1 MPLMNEIYGIDVS
14 TAQGSIDWE
23 TLAANKDISFV
34 IIRAAQG
41 TFQDSRFAYNIT
53 ECRRVGIPYG
63 LYFASSAKT
72 EAEVSAE
79 SKFAIEYG
87 RLYSPTYG
95 MWFDMEL
102 DSQKLL
108 GKTAISKMMR
118 LWLESVSAAGL
129 RCGVYTNKDWLDNRI
144 DKSIIED
151 FGLWYAAYP
160 STARGALLGA
170 PKNNREK
177 LSYPTAEIW
186 QWSSTGRIEGII
198 GNVDLNVCYVE
209 FADKMSKDL
218 GYITFE
224 EAKEILSNLGY
235 RGIVI

>member
-1 MPLMNEIYGIDVS
+1 MAMSEIYGIDIS

-23 TLAANKDISFV
+23 TLATNKDIDFV

-72 EAEVSAE
+72 EAEVKAE
-79 SKFAIEYG
+79 AEFAVEYG
-87 RLYSPTYG
+87 RLYSPPYG

-108 GKTAISKMMR
+108 GKTTISKMMR
-118 LWLESVSAAGL
+118 LWLESVAAAGL
-129 RCGVYTNKDWLDNRI
+129 RCGLYTNKDWLDNRI

-151 FGLWYAAYP
+151 FDLWYAAYP
-160 STARGALLGA
+160 STARAALLGA

-177 LSYPTAEIW
+177 LSYPTADIW
-186 QWSSTGRIEGII
+186 QWSSTGRIDGII
-198 GNVDLNVCYVE
+198 GNVDLNVCYVK
-209 FADKMSKDL
+209 FADKTVKDL
-218 GYITFE
+218 GYITFD

>member
-1 MPLMNEIYGIDVS
+1 MTNEIYGIDVS
-14 TAQGSIDWE
+14 MAQGSIDWD
-23 TLAANKDISFV
+23 TLAANNDIGFV

-72 EAEVSAE
+72 EAEVVSEA
-79 SKFAIEYG
+79 KFAIEYG
-87 RLYSPTYG
+87 RLYSPAYG

-108 GKTAISKMMR
+108 GKTAISKLMR
-118 LWLESVSAAGL
+118 TWLEAVSAAGL

-144 DKSIIED
+144 DKGIIED
-151 FGLWYAAYP
+151 FDLWYAAYP
-160 STARGALLGA
+160 STARGSLLGA

-209 FADKMSKDL
+209 FADKTTKDL